1 MKMMKG
7 TDGQICSF
15 ADLEKQF
22 TEGVHFCKTTR
33 DRGGTVLILAPH
45 GGGIERGTSEL
56 ARSIAGDDLSFYLF
70 EGLMP
75 TARQSQA
82 LHITSTRFDEPR
94 CLKLISKFQ
103 KALAIHGCGGK
114 EPMIYVGGKD
124 DDLKNALIAEL
135 SARGHPI
142 QLGTGRFAGIFHTN
156 ICNRT
161 ISGKGVQLELSNG
174 LRRSLF
180 YNWRT
185 RKSRKTATTLFGRL
199 VSDIRDVLE

>member
-1 MKMMKG
+1 M
-7 TDGQICSF
+7 DRFAYF
-15 ADLEKQF
+15 ADLDTQF
-22 TEGVHFCKTTR
+22 TEGDHFCRTAR
-33 DRGGTVLILAPH
+33 DRGGTILILAPH

-56 ARSIAGDDLSFYLF
+56 ARSIAGDNLSLYLF

-82 LHITSTRFDEPR
+82 LHITSTKFDEPK

-103 KALAIHGCGGK
+103 KALAIHGCGGR

-124 DDLKNALIAEL
+124 DDLKNALVSKL

-142 QLGTGRFAGIFHTN
+142 QLGTGRFAGIFSTN
-156 ICNRT
+156 ICNQT
-161 ISGKGVQLELSNG
+161 SSGKGVQLELSNG

-180 YNWRT
+180 DDWRT
-185 RKSRKTATTLFGRL
+185 RKGRKTTTSLFAEL
-199 VSDIRDVLE
+199 ASDIRDVLE